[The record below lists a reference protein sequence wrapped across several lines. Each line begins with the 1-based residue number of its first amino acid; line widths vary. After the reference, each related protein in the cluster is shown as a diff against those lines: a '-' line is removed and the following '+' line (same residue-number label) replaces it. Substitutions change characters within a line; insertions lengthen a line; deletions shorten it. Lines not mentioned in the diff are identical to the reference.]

1 VTRALEVVFFDIGGV
16 MYDDTVYARAL
27 DRGLRELGARFTDAE
42 FAEVYAQAK
51 AEQAGSFRDRLAR
64 RFLGPGADVEALE
77 RVVARFWSYPP
88 GSLFPDVL
96 PCLQALAGEYRLGIL
111 ANQPSAVKD
120 ALVRDGVAGF
130 FELWNVS
137 EDVGLEKPDPRL
149 YEGAVAAAGVPA
161 DRSVMVGDRLDRDV
175 RPARAAGMRTVWVLR
190 GEAPDHPT
198 TGQLAEADAAIA
210 GLDRLPA
217 ALEDVAPS

>member
-1 VTRALEVVFFDIGGV
+1 VARAVEVVFFDIGGV

-27 DRGLRELGARFTDAE
+27 DRGLRELGATFTDEE
-42 FAEVYAQAK
+42 FADVYAQAR

-64 RFLGPGADVEALE
+64 RFLGTGADVDALE
-77 RVVARFWSYPP
+77 RVAARHWSYPP
-88 GSLFPDVL
+88 GSLFPDVV
-96 PCLQALAGEYRLGIL
+96 PCLEVLARDYRLGIV
-111 ANQPSAVKD
+111 ANQPSAVRV

-149 YEGAVAAAGVPA
+149 YAGAVAAAGVPA
-161 DRSVMVGDRLDRDV
+161 ERTAMIGDRLDRDV
-175 RPARAAGMRTVWVLR
+175 RPARSAGMRTVWVLR

-198 TGQLAEADAAIA
+198 PEQLAEADAAIA

-217 ALEDVAPS
+217 ALEGLGPS